1 MTLPVEDTGGGVEGG
16 VAGGGVV
23 DEGVTTGADG
33 CSNPANPGL
42 IWTSR
47 DMDGARLALGRPER
61 AAAVKGA
68 AAAMYRD
75 AAGDA
80 MLFSDDID
88 SGLVATGAIGTI
100 GTIVRSPAGAGALF
114 DGPSDPVWGAV
125 AGMVPAEDSL
135 ELVLDEGLGSDVRGA
150 LTTAEAGFFVNLW
163 WSVCEEGVVTSG
175 AVAATGREG
184 MTADS
189 GCGTVGNAGASGR

>member
-1 MTLPVEDTGGGVEGG
+1 MTLPVLDTGGGVAGG

-23 DEGVTTGADG
+23 DEGATTGADG
-33 CSNPANPGL
+33 CSKPANPGL

-47 DMDGARLALGRPER
+47 DMEGARLAMGRFDC
-61 AAAVKGA
+61 AAAVNGA
-68 AAAMYRD
+68 AAAALRD
-75 AAGDA
+75 AVGAA
-80 MLFSDDID
+80 RLLREDID

-114 DGPSDPVWGAV
+114 DGPSDPVWGTV
-125 AGMVPAEDSL
+125 AGMIPAEDSL

-163 WSVCEEGVVTSG
+163 WSVCEEGGVTAG
-175 AVAATGREG
+175 AVVAAGRES

>member
-1 MTLPVEDTGGGVEGG
+1 MLDTGGGVAGG

-23 DEGVTTGADG
+23 DEGATTGADG
-33 CSNPANPGL
+33 CSKPANPGL

-47 DMDGARLALGRPER
+47 DMEGARLAMGRFDC
-61 AAAVKGA
+61 A
-68 AAAMYRD
+68 AAAALRD
-75 AAGDA
+75 AVGAA
-80 MLFSDDID
+80 RLLREDID

-100 GTIVRSPAGAGALF
+100 GTIVRSLAGAGVLF

-125 AGMVPAEDSL
+125 AGMIPAEDSL

-163 WSVCEEGVVTSG
+163 WSVCEEGGVTAG
-175 AVAATGREG
+175 AVVAAGRES